1 MNLSCTQCER
11 EHPDGTLG
19 RCNICGGILQVNYS
33 DDLLAQLAEIHP
45 GPGIDRYRAL
55 MPVTA
60 PLPSLGEGDTPLLK
74 SRRIGKA
81 LGLQA
86 LYLKYEG
93 CNPTGSFK
101 DRAAVLVGALA
112 REAGAAGVLTASSGN
127 AAAAISAYSAAAGFK
142 CVVLLEPDS
151 PPTKLRQ
158 ILANGARVVPVEGLF
173 ASGPEAV
180 NDLLSEVAQKLNYYL
195 GFAWAP
201 VNPFILEAVKTIS
214 YEIVSRLPGVPEVVV
229 SPVGGGDLLTAQWR
243 GFKELKRAGLIG
255 KLPRMIGVQ
264 SEQAP
269 PLLKAFRAGAE
280 KVYTL
285 PFANSKLSG
294 LNVPFSGEH
303 ALAAIR
309 ESGGTAFGVADE
321 DVFAMQRRVALTE
334 GLWIEPVS
342 AISIAALAGL
352 LERGKINAGEKVVC
366 VMSGAGFK
374 DPYLAKEQSEVI
386 AKKLP
391 VTNDVNAIV
400 ESIQK

>member
-1 MNLSCTQCER
+1 MNLSCTQCKL
-11 EHPDGTLG
+11 EHPAGTLG
-19 RCNICGGILQVNYS
+19 RCNNCGGILQVNYS
-33 DDLLAQLAEIHP
+33 DDLLTQLAEIHP

-55 MPVTA
+55 MPVSV
-60 PLPSLGEGDTPLLK
+60 PLPSLGEGDTPLIR
-74 SRRIGKA
+74 SRRIGQE
-81 LGLQA
+81 LGLQE

-101 DRAAVLVGALA
+101 DRAAVLVGALTI
-112 REAGAAGVLTASSGN
+112 ESGAAGVLTASSGN
-127 AAAAISAYSAAAGFK
+127 AAAAISAYSAAAGFR
-142 CVVLLEPDS
+142 CVVLLEPES

-158 ILANGARVVPVEGLF
+158 ILANGAQVVPVEGLF
-173 ASGPEAV
+173 ASGPDAI
-180 NDLLSEVAQKLNYYL
+180 NDLLSEVAHKLNYYL

-214 YEIVSRLPGVPEVVV
+214 YEIAARLPGAPEVVV

-243 GFKELKRAGLIG
+243 GYKELKRAGLIE
-255 KLPRMIGVQ
+255 KLPRMIGIQ

-269 PLLKAFRAGAE
+269 PLLKAFRTGAE
-280 KVYTL
+280 KVDAL

-303 ALAAIR
+303 ALAAVR

-342 AISIAALAGL
+342 AISITALAGL
-352 LERGKINAGEKVVC
+352 LDQGKIETGERIVC

-374 DPYLAKEQSEVI
+374 DPYLAKEQSEAM

-391 VTNDVNAIV
+391 VINDVNAIV
-400 ESIQK
+400 ESIHK